1 MALPAYAVGLGAQ
14 FLGNMAG
21 GLFKKQNNPYQA
33 QLSQQRM
40 FNQNIQNQ
48 QYGLGQQNQATANKF
63 SGMYSRGLENE
74 MERLN
79 NPDASNA
86 MLRSVGSQMGA
97 ITGNAAQAMARY
109 NAMGNSLNPG
119 GGVTNMMMQE
129 DFMNRPIASALS
141 QGALQYALGADDRR
155 QRALG
160 LAGQAYNQ
168 YQGNANQMFGSASN
182 MANNMYGQ
190 YMGEAQQE
198 MERDAALQNKRDQ
211 ISGMFG
217 QMGGQYLNQLQAD
230 RDFGLQKQL
239 VDAQT
244 AYYKSNPVR

>member
-1 MALPAYAVGLGAQ
+1 MPLPAYAVGLGAQ

-21 GLFKKQNNPYQA
+21 GLFKKQSNPYQA

-48 QYGLGQQNQATANKF
+48 QYGLAQQNQSTANKF
-63 SGMYSRGLENE
+63 SGMYSRGLQNE

-79 NPDASNA
+79 NPDATNA
-86 MLRSVGSQMGA
+86 MLRSAGAQMGA
-97 ITGNAAQAMARY
+97 ITGNAAQAQARY
-109 NAMGNSLNPG
+109 NQMGNQLNMG
-119 GGVTNMMMQE
+119 AGMTGNMMQ
-129 DFMNRPIASALS
+129 DNFYNSPISKAVSE
-141 QGALQYALGADDRR
+141 GAMQYALGAEDRR
-155 QRALG
+155 NRALG
-160 LAGQAYNQ
+160 LAGQAYGQ
-168 YQGNANQMFGSASN
+168 YQGQANQGFGTASN

-217 QMGGQYLNQLQAD
+217 QLGGQYLNQLQSN

-239 VDAQT
+239 VDAQA
-244 AYYKSNPVR
+244 AYYRNQVPR